1 MSLYFLGNA
10 RTVEQR
16 NDMQRLEAAGVCI
29 FCPHQLAAE
38 QRILHRTAGWSITPN
53 KFPYRGTRLHVML
66 VPDEHVDDMA
76 DLSPEAQLDFW
87 TALRWVKDHF
97 GLTFYGMA
105 VRNGLCEYT
114 GGTIRHLHIHILQ
127 GEVDDPQH
135 QPVRVKLSSVPDSEV
150 DPDQLHLRGPQH
162 GVAIQ

>member
-1 MSLYFLGNA
+1 
-10 RTVEQR
+10 
-16 NDMQRLEAAGVCI
+16 
-29 FCPHQLAAE
+29 
-38 QRILHRTAGWSITPN
+38 
-53 KFPYRGTRLHVML
+53 
-66 VPDEHVDDMA
+66 MA